1 MDDAGIAPQSRKAV
15 PGQYVAG
22 SVESVT
28 FDVDLGH
35 FGLGDLDAA
44 RIKRAVDVASDSEA
58 GGRGGGADELDDDLM
73 AHQRLAAPIL
83 GDAGEQSVLDAIPFA
98 GTRRQIDDRHGK
110 TRLVGEALKFTLPQ
124 ADAGAIA
131 ATAVGSDG
139 QGFSVRISDLAL
151 PMPPAT
157 DALDRAR
164 RGIPSN
170 ADIDPALVG
179 GNVVD
184 PIGRRLPQPLDF
196 EVVDQH
202 WLGIT
207 LAAQLAT
214 SVLEVANQLF
224 FLASTEIAGS
234 PAAIAAFTVALT
246 YSNCA
251 LRSGC

>member
-1 MDDAGIAPQSRKAV
+1 M
-15 PGQYVAG
+15 
-22 SVESVT
+22 
-28 FDVDLGH
+28 
-35 FGLGDLDAA
+35 
-44 RIKRAVDVASDSEA
+44 
-58 GGRGGGADELDDDLM
+58 
-73 AHQRLAAPIL
+73 
-83 GDAGEQSVLDAIPFA
+83 
-98 GTRRQIDDRHGK
+98 DDRHGK
-110 TRLVGEALKFTLPQ
+110 TSLVGEALKFTRPQ

-139 QGFSVRISDLAL
+139 QGFSVRISELAQ

-157 DALDRAR
+157 DALDRER
-164 RGIPSN
+164 RGIPIN

-196 EVVDQH
+196 KVVDQH

-214 SVLEVANQLF
+214 SVLEVADQLF
-224 FLASTEIAGS
+224 FLGIHRDRRFA
-234 PAAIAAFTVALT
+234 AAIAAFTVALT